1 MTKKEN
7 RIFGKTL
14 KEILFEE
21 INGEV
26 YPRILGDYDKLTKE
40 AKEILEQLP
49 HLYETGYKGSWI
61 KYIRKDE
68 VDKKTLKTWE
78 KYGFK
83 PKSDYFK
90 ALFEY
95 YIPLTKINLIFNILP
110 VEEKEETET
119 LSPEEQYYE
128 GFETDEAYEIFQQ
141 IDDNDFEFMED
152 EEDW

>member
-49 HLYETGYKGSWI
+49 HL
-61 KYIRKDE
+61 
-68 VDKKTLKTWE
+68 
-78 KYGFK
+78 F
-83 PKSDYFK
+83 
-90 ALFEY
+90 
-95 YIPLTKINLIFNILP
+95 
-110 VEEKEETET
+110 
-119 LSPEEQYYE
+119 
-128 GFETDEAYEIFQQ
+128 
-141 IDDNDFEFMED
+141 
-152 EEDW
+152 